1 MAICPLVT
9 KYKGYEA
16 HIEYDDEDKIY
27 IGKLFGIKD
36 LIIFEGE
43 SITELEEMFKQA
55 VDNYLEFCKEVGK
68 EPDKPKSE
76 V

>member
-1 MAICPLVT
+1 MTICPLLT

-16 HIEYDDEDKIY
+16 HIEYDDEDNIY
-27 IGKLFGIKD
+27 VGKLSRIKD

-43 SITELEEMFKQA
+43 TITEFEEMFKQA
-55 VDNYLEFCKEVGK
+55 VDNYLEFCAEIGK
-68 EPDKPKSE
+68 EPDKPQSE